1 MSLTENEM
9 NEYLK
14 MKEQQKKLNKY
25 HNEYNKK
32 NIQIKKETD
41 QETYKFLM
49 ERQNEANKKY
59 KKSALEKLK
68 EDPVKYEEYRLKLNK
83 YKNEWNKK
91 KKEEAQKNSNIIIID
106 DSS

>member
-1 MSLTENEM
+1 
-9 NEYLK
+9 
-14 MKEQQKKLNKY
+14 
-25 HNEYNKK
+25 
-32 NIQIKKETD
+32 
-41 QETYKFLM
+41 M

-83 YKNEWNKK
+83 YKNEWNQK
-91 KKEEAQKNSNIIIID
+91 KKEEALKNSNIIIID